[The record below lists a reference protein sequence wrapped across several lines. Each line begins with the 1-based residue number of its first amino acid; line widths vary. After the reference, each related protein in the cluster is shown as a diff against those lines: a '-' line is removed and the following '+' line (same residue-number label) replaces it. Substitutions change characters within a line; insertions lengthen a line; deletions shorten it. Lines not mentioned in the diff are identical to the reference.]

1 MYYLLAMITII
12 VLGTIAIG
20 FYLTFEPINSGSTER
35 LRQSVFTN
43 IAIFCL
49 AFIGLFTL
57 GVQDVMAQVE
67 ASGGIKEISV
77 GLGLAIIGIGLPT
90 AGSALAAGIAVGPV
104 ASAALAV
111 IVEKPEMF
119 GRSLV
124 FLGLA
129 EGIAIYGLVVSI
141 LLLNLVQ

>member
-20 FYLTFEPINSGSTER
+20 FYLTLEPVRTESPR
-35 LRQSVFTN
+35 RIRQSVFAN
-43 IAIFCL
+43 IAMFCL
-49 AFIGLFTL
+49 AFAGLVVM
-57 GVQDVMAQVE
+57 GVQDVMAQME
-67 ASGGIKEISV
+67 AAGGLKEVST
-77 GLGLAIIGIGLPT
+77 GMGLAIIGIGLPT

>member
-1 MYYLLAMITII
+1 MYYLLAMVTII

-20 FYLTFEPINSGSTER
+20 FYLTLEPIRADSPR
-35 LRQSVFTN
+35 RIRQSVFAN

-49 AFIGLFTL
+49 AFAGLVVM
-57 GVQDVMAQVE
+57 GVQDVMAQME
-67 ASGGIKEISV
+67 AAGGVKEIST
-77 GLGLAIIGIGLPT
+77 GMGLAIIGIGLPT